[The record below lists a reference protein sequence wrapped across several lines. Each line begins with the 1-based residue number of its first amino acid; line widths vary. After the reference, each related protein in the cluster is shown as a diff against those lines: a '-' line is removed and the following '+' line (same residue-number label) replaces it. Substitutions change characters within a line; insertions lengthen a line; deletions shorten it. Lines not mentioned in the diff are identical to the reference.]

1 LAAIACAGIV
11 ALLSGC
17 ASRTRKVT
25 PLASAPPKP
34 ALAASQQEL
43 VERYDRQA
51 ESVRTLHATVR
62 LKAETGSAFAGVI
75 KEYRQITA
83 IVLAAQPSSVR
94 VVGQA
99 PVVGAD
105 IFDMVSDG
113 QTFRMYVPSK
123 KRFLVGPARLEQAG
137 KKAIE
142 NLRPQ
147 PIFDALLWPK
157 IGSDETVLLEQEFEE
172 QPAEQDYV
180 LTVLRR
186 AGAAFEIDRRI
197 WFDRADLDVS
207 RIEIFGLGGRLES
220 DIRYGAWSGE
230 GGGPEFPRRIVL
242 RRPNEDYRLEID
254 VTQVTLNQPI
264 PPERFKLEQ
273 PAGSELVKVGEN
285 GGKP

>member
-1 LAAIACAGIV
+1 M
-11 ALLSGC
+11 
-17 ASRTRKVT
+17 T
-25 PLASAPPKP
+25 PPASAPPKP
-34 ALAASQQEL
+34 ALLASRQQL

-113 QTFRMYVPSK
+113 KTFRMYVPSK

-147 PIFDALLWPK
+147 PIFDALLWPR
-157 IGSDETVLLEQEFEE
+157 IGPEETVVLEQEFEE
-172 QPAEQDYV
+172 QPPEQDYV

-186 AGAAFEIDRRI
+186 AGEAFEVDRRI

-207 RIEIFGLGGRLES
+207 RIEIFGPGGRLES

-230 GGGPEFPRRIVL
+230 SGGPEFPRRIVL

-254 VTQVTLNQPI
+254 VTRLTLNQPI
-264 PPERFKLEQ
+264 PPERFELEQ
-273 PAGSELVKVGEN
+273 PAGSELVKVGES

>member
-1 LAAIACAGIV
+1 LGAIACAGIA

-17 ASRTRKVT
+17 ASRATKVT
-25 PLASAPPKP
+25 PPASAPKP
-34 ALAASQQEL
+34 ALVASRQQL
-43 VERYDRQA
+43 AERYDRQA
-51 ESVRTLHATVR
+51 TSVRTLHATVQ

-83 IVLAAQPSSVR
+83 IVVAEQPASIR

-99 PVVGAD
+99 PVVGSD

-113 QTFRMYVPSK
+113 RTFRMYVPSK

-157 IGSDETVLLEQEFEE
+157 IGPGQTVVLEQEFEE
-172 QPAEQDYV
+172 QPPERDYV

-186 AGAAFEIDRRI
+186 SGDGFEIDRRI
-197 WFDRADLDVS
+197 WFDRTDLAVS
-207 RIEIFGLGGRLES
+207 RIEIFGPGGRLES
-220 DIRYGAWSGE
+220 DIRYGGWTAES
-230 GGGPEFPRRIVL
+230 GGPSFPRRIVL

-254 VTQVTLNQPI
+254 VTRLALNQAI
-264 PPERFKLEQ
+264 PPERFHLAQ
-273 PAGSELVKVGEN
+273 PPGSELVKVGES

>member
-1 LAAIACAGIV
+1 MA
-11 ALLSGC
+11 
-17 ASRTRKVT
+17 
-25 PLASAPPKP
+25 
-34 ALAASQQEL
+34 
-43 VERYDRQA
+43 
-51 ESVRTLHATVR
+51 VRTLHATVR

-75 KEYRQITA
+75 KEYRQISA
-83 IVLAAQPSSVR
+83 IVLARQPASIR

-99 PVVGAD
+99 PVVGSD

-113 QTFRMYVPSK
+113 TTFRMYVPSK

-157 IGSDETVLLEQEFEE
+157 LGPEETVVLEQEFEE
-172 QPAEQDYV
+172 QPPERDYV

-186 AGAAFEIDRRI
+186 LAGGLEIDRRI
-197 WFDRADLDVS
+197 WFDRSDLEVS
-207 RIEIFGLGGRLES
+207 RIEIFGPGGRLES
-220 DIRYGAWSGE
+220 DIRYGAWSAGE
-230 GGGPEFPRRIVL
+230 GEPAFPRRIVL

-254 VTQVTLNQPI
+254 VTRLTLNRAI
-264 PPERFKLEQ
+264 PPERFELAQ
-273 PAGSELVKVGEN
+273 PAGSKLVKVGES

>member
-1 LAAIACAGIV
+1 M
-11 ALLSGC
+11 
-17 ASRTRKVT
+17 T
-25 PLASAPPKP
+25 PPASAVKP
-34 ALAASQQEL
+34 ALAASRQQL

-51 ESVRTLHATVR
+51 MAVRTLHATVR

-75 KEYRQITA
+75 KKYRRINA
-83 IVLAAQPSSVR
+83 IVLAALPALIR

-113 QTFRMYVPSK
+113 KTFRMYVPSK
-123 KRFLVGPARLEQAG
+123 KRFLEGPARLGQAG

-147 PIFDALLWPK
+147 PILDALLWPK
-157 IGSDETVLLEQEFEE
+157 IGSRETTVLEQEFRE
-172 QPAEQDYV
+172 QPPERYYV

-186 AGAAFEIDRRI
+186 SDRGFEIDRRI
-197 WFDRADLDVS
+197 WFDRSDLEVS
-207 RIEIFGLGGRLES
+207 RIEIFGPGGRLES
-220 DIRYGAWSGE
+220 DIRYGAWNAGE
-230 GGGPEFPRRIVL
+230 GEPAFPQRIVL

-254 VTQVTLNQPI
+254 VTRLTLNRAI
-264 PPERFKLEQ
+264 PPGRFHLAQ
-273 PAGSELVKVGEN
+273 PAGSKLVKVGES